1 MKSLAKNSVYN
12 VIYKTFNVLFPLI
25 SASYL
30 ARVLSVA
37 GIGRVSAAQ
46 NIAQYFVIVA
56 GLGMGNY
63 GTRSIAKTLNR
74 DETSKIFTEL
84 FLINAISTAI
94 CLVAY
99 YTLIFESGFFAKERL
114 LYIVVGF
121 SIFLNFFNVD
131 WFYQGKE
138 EYGYIMIRSIIVKF
152 ISLLMLFFFVRDK
165 NDYIAYALINCVGTA
180 GNYIFNVINLRKYV
194 YIFKGKLSVVRHL
207 KHIFLLLASSIAIE
221 LYTMVDTTMLNV
233 MQTEIEV
240 GYYTNAVKIIRMV
253 ASCII
258 AIGAVALPRLSYYHR
273 NNDLLEMEETGRNIF
288 QTLLLFSI
296 PAAIGVFLMADDIV
310 LILFGE
316 EFGGSILTIRILSI
330 LIVVFSIAGGYAAQV
345 LIAANEEKKY
355 LYSVLAGAAINIT
368 LNSFLIKMY
377 MHNGAAIASVCAEFA
392 VMLIQLYFSMKICK
406 NIIKPNYIMK
416 MLLQSVGLIV
426 TVCFI
431 RIWVSNMIAEL
442 VLAIVFGA
450 IVYFAIGVLVKNE
463 LLMQF
468 IKAMGTKMKR

>member
-12 VIYKTFNVLFPLI
+12 VIYKTFNVFFPLI

-30 ARVLSVA
+30 ARVLSVS

-46 NIAQYFVIVA
+46 NIAQYFVIIA

-63 GTRSIAKTLNR
+63 GTRSIAKTLDR

-84 FLINAISTAI
+84 FSINAISTII

-99 YTLIFESGFFAKERL
+99 YMLIFGNGFFVKERL
-114 LYIVVGF
+114 LYTVVGF
-121 SIFLNFFNVD
+121 SILLNFFNVD

-138 EYGYIMIRSIIVKF
+138 EYGYIMLRSIIVKF
-152 ISLLMLFFFVRDK
+152 ISLIMLFLFVRDK
-165 NDYIAYALINCVGTA
+165 NDYISYALINCLGTA

-194 YIFKGKLSVVRHL
+194 YIFKGKLELVRHL

-221 LYTMVDTTMLNV
+221 LYTMVDTTMLNI
-233 MQTEIEV
+233 MQTEVEV

-273 NNDLLEMEETGRNIF
+273 NNEFFEMKQTGKNIF
-288 QTLLLFSI
+288 QTLLFFAM
-296 PAAIGVFLMADDIV
+296 PATIGIFLMADNIV
-310 LILFGE
+310 LIMFGE
-316 EFGGSILTIRILSI
+316 DFNGSILTIRILAVLVI
-330 LIVVFSIAGGYAAQV
+330 VFSIAGGYAAQV
-345 LIAANEEKKY
+345 LIAANEETKY
-355 LYSVLAGAAINIT
+355 LYSVLAGAVINVT

-377 MHNGAAIASVCAEFA
+377 MHNGAAVASVCAEFV
-392 VMLIQLYFSMKICK
+392 VMFIQLYFSLKICPG
-406 NIIKPNYIMK
+406 IIQLDYIGK
-416 MLLQSVGLIV
+416 IIIQSIGLIV

-431 RIWVSNMIAEL
+431 RVWIGNIILEL
-442 VLAIVFGA
+442 LLAVILGA
-450 IVYFAIGVLVKNE
+450 IVYFGIGILVKNTV
-463 LLMQF
+463 MTQF
-468 IKAMGTKMKR
+468 LEVIRKKVRR